1 MTLSW
6 SALVRNADI
15 GRERISRDA
24 ASASGK
30 PPWGDTMDAVKAK
43 TPIGLITGSL
53 GNGKTT
59 LLRKILG
66 QADRRYAVLMN
77 EFVVGGVCCSL
88 TGELEA
94 AVEEILDRVDPEY
107 ILLEATGIAEA
118 DALVSEVEER
128 IPRVRLDSVV
138 CVVDTD
144 TSIRFP
150 SIGYAGRAQLRA
162 ADIVLINKID
172 LVTEEEIAKVV
183 AQVREFNPD
192 AAVLKT
198 VRCAADVC
206 VLFGL
211 GIENRVRE
219 IPVHGEGGFGSFAYS
234 ASALLDE
241 SRFREA
247 VSLMPPS
254 VFRAKGFV
262 RFRDGG
268 RLFNYVAGRT
278 ELEEFPVERTEIVF
292 IGSKVEQSR
301 EAIEGLL
308 RSCEVQ

>member
-1 MTLSW
+1 
-6 SALVRNADI
+6 
-15 GRERISRDA
+15 
-24 ASASGK
+24 
-30 PPWGDTMDAVKAK
+30 MDAVHAR

-53 GNGKTT
+53 GSGKTT

-77 EFVVGGVCCSL
+77 EFGELPIDSEVIRGTNVEIAELVGGCVCCSL

-94 AVEEILDRVDPEY
+94 AVEEILDRVHPEY
-107 ILLEATGIAEA
+107 ILLEATGVAEA
-118 DALVSEVEER
+118 DALVFEVEEK

-138 CVVDTD
+138 CIVDTD
-144 TSIRFP
+144 ASIRFP
-150 SIGYAGRAQLRA
+150 SVGYAGRSQLGA

-172 LVTEEEIAKVV
+172 LVTEGEIEKVV
-183 AQVREFNPD
+183 AQIREFNPT

-211 GIENRVRE
+211 AIENRVRE
-219 IPVHGEGGFGSFAYS
+219 IPVHGEGTFGSFAYV
-234 ASALLDE
+234 ASALIDE

-247 VSLMPPS
+247 VSLLPAS

-262 RFRDGG
+262 SCHDGG
-268 RLFNYVAGRT
+268 RLFNYVAGRVELEDFPAEGT
-278 ELEEFPVERTEIVF
+278 ELIF
-292 IGSKVEQSR
+292 IGPKVEQDR
-301 EAIEGLL
+301 EAIERML
-308 RSCEVQ
+308 RSCEVR

>member
-1 MTLSW
+1 
-6 SALVRNADI
+6 
-15 GRERISRDA
+15 
-24 ASASGK
+24 
-30 PPWGDTMDAVKAK
+30 MDAVKAR

-53 GNGKTT
+53 GSGKTT

-77 EFVVGGVCCSL
+77 EFGELPIDSEVIRGTNVEIAELVGGCVCCSL

-118 DALVSEVEER
+118 DALVFEVEEK

-138 CVVDTD
+138 CIVDTD
-144 TSIRFP
+144 ASIRFP
-150 SIGYAGRAQLRA
+150 SIGYAGRSQIQV

-172 LVTEEEIAKVV
+172 LVTEAEIEKVV
-183 AQVREFNPD
+183 AQIREFNPG

-211 GIENRVRE
+211 AIENRVRD
-219 IPVHGEGGFGSFAYS
+219 IPVHGEGTFSSFVFA
-234 ASALLDE
+234 ASTLLDE

-247 VSLMPPS
+247 VSLLPPS

-262 RFRDGG
+262 RFHDGS
-268 RLFNYVAGRT
+268 RLFNYVAGRA
-278 ELEEFPVERTEIVF
+278 ELEEFPAQGTELVF
-292 IGSKVEQSR
+292 IGPKVEQDR

-308 RSCEVQ
+308 RSSEVR

>member
-1 MTLSW
+1 
-6 SALVRNADI
+6 
-15 GRERISRDA
+15 
-24 ASASGK
+24 
-30 PPWGDTMDAVKAK
+30 
-43 TPIGLITGSL
+43 
-53 GNGKTT
+53 
-59 LLRKILG
+59 
-66 QADRRYAVLMN
+66 MN
-77 EFVVGGVCCSL
+77 EFGELPIDSEVIRGTNVEIAELVGGCVCCSL

-118 DALVSEVEER
+118 DALVYEVEER

-150 SIGYAGRAQLRA
+150 SVGYAGRAQLRA

-219 IPVHGEGGFGSFAYS
+219 IPVHGEGSFGSFAYA

-247 VSLMPPS
+247 VSSLPPS

-262 RFRDGG
+262 RFHDGG
-268 RLFNYVAGRT
+268 RLFNYVAGRA
-278 ELEEFPVERTEIVF
+278 ELEEFPAERTEMVF
-292 IGSKVEQSR
+292 IGPKVEQSR
-301 EAIEGLL
+301 EAIEVLL
-308 RSCEVQ
+308 RNCEIR

>member
-1 MTLSW
+1 
-6 SALVRNADI
+6 
-15 GRERISRDA
+15 
-24 ASASGK
+24 
-30 PPWGDTMDAVKAK
+30 MDAVKAR

-53 GNGKTT
+53 GSGKTT

-77 EFVVGGVCCSL
+77 EFGELPIDSEVIRGTNVEIAELVGGCVCCSL

-118 DALVSEVEER
+118 DALVYEVEER

-150 SIGYAGRAQLRA
+150 SVGYAGRAQLRA

-219 IPVHGEGGFGSFAYS
+219 IPVHGEGSFGSFAYA

-247 VSLMPPS
+247 VSSLPPS

-268 RLFNYVAGRT
+268 RLFNYVAGRA
-278 ELEEFPVERTEIVF
+278 ELEEFPAERTEMVF
-292 IGSKVEQSR
+292 IGPKVEQSR

-308 RSCEVQ
+308 RSCEVR

>member
-1 MTLSW
+1 M
-6 SALVRNADI
+6 
-15 GRERISRDA
+15 G
-24 ASASGK
+24 
-30 PPWGDTMDAVKAK
+30 AVKAK

-53 GNGKTT
+53 GSGKTT

-66 QADRRYAVLMN
+66 QPDRRYAVLMN
-77 EFVVGGVCCSL
+77 EFGELPIDSEVIRGTNVEIAELVGGCVCCSL

-94 AVEEILDRVDPEY
+94 SVEEILDRVRPEY

-118 DALVSEVEER
+118 DALVFEVEEK

-138 CVVDTD
+138 CIVDTD
-144 TSIRFP
+144 ASIRFP
-150 SIGYAGRAQLRA
+150 SVGYASRSQLRA

-183 AQVREFNPD
+183 AQIREFNPT

-211 GIENRVRE
+211 SSEDRARE
-219 IPVHGEGGFGSFAYS
+219 IPVHAEGGFGSFAYI
-234 ASALLDE
+234 ASVLLDE
-241 SRFREA
+241 SRFREV
-247 VSLMPPS
+247 VSSLPPS

-262 RFRDGG
+262 RFHDGS
-268 RLFNYVAGRT
+268 RLFNYVAGRA
-278 ELEEFPVERTEIVF
+278 EFEEFPAEGTELVF
-292 IGSKVEQSR
+292 IGPNVGLDR
-301 EAIEGLL
+301 EAIGERL
-308 RSCEVQ
+308 RSCEVR